1 MDYIDIYES
10 FNVAEL
16 QLIKHALASGDI
28 EFKVF
33 NEILLQAGNAEA
45 MGYSGARI
53 QVHILQ
59 VADANRIL
67 RELGFKGDAST
78 KEEDQ
83 FGFMLRFT
91 ELTDRIPLLN
101 RLYPPFRLIIAL
113 LVLTLLIFG
122 VLFSPLIS

>member
-16 QLIKHALASGDI
+16 QLIKHALENENI

-33 NEILLQAGNAEA
+33 NEILLQTGNAEA

-53 QVHILQ
+53 QVHIMQ
-59 VADANRIL
+59 VADANQIL
-67 RELGFKGDAST
+67 RELGFKNTSSQED
-78 KEEDQ
+78 DQ
-83 FGFMLRFT
+83 FGFMLQFT

-101 RLYPPFRLIIAL
+101 RLYPPFRLVIGL
-113 LVLTLLIFG
+113 MVLTLLIFAI
-122 VLFSPLIS
+122 LLSS

>member
-16 QLIKHALASGDI
+16 QLIKHALSNEDI

-53 QVHILQ
+53 QVHIMQ
-59 VADANRIL
+59 VAEANRIL
-67 RELGFKGDAST
+67 REHGFKGKPSQGD
-78 KEEDQ
+78 DQ
-83 FGFMLRFT
+83 FGFMRQFT
-91 ELTDRIPLLN
+91 ALTDRIPLLN
-101 RLYPPFRLIIAL
+101 RLYPPFRLVVGLMI
-113 LVLTLLIFG
+113 LTLLIFAI
-122 VLFSPLIS
+122 LFSPLAS